1 MSTEKKYWAVIPA
14 AGVGKR
20 MKAERPKQYLMLGE
34 RTVLQQTIAI
44 FEQHPRIAGIVVIV
58 TEGDPYWA
66 ELNVQTSKP
75 LLVADGGAER
85 CHSVLNGLEL
95 LPQYA
100 NDGDWVLVHDAA
112 RPCLRQ
118 HDIDHLITALAHDEV
133 GGILAVPV
141 RDTMKRD
148 DGAGRITRTEERNG
162 MWHALTP
169 QMFPLGLLRGTLQQ
183 AIADGF
189 EVTDEASALEHAG
202 LKPKLVEGHADNIK
216 ITRPEDLALAAFF
229 LQQLG
234 E

>member
-1 MSTEKKYWAVIPA
+1 
-14 AGVGKR
+14 
-20 MKAERPKQYLMLGE
+20 
-34 RTVLQQTIAI
+34 
-44 FEQHPRIAGIVVIV
+44 V

-66 ELNVQTSKP
+66 DLNVETAKP
-75 LLVADGGAER
+75 LYVAAGGSER

-95 LPQYA
+95 LQQHA
-100 NDGDWVLVHDAA
+100 DDNDWVLVHDAA

-118 HDIDHLITALAHDEV
+118 ADIDHLITGLEGDDV

-148 DGAGRITRTEERNG
+148 DSAGQIAHTEDRNG
-162 MWHALTP
+162 LWHALTP
-169 QMFPLGLLRGTLQQ
+169 QMFPLGLLREALQQ
-183 AIADGF
+183 ALSDGF

-202 LKPKLVEGHADNIK
+202 KPPKLVEGHADNIK

-229 LQQLG
+229 LQQLQ